1 MSHKNTKKMD
11 DFVYFCSMISVENL
25 TVEFSAKAL
34 FDKVCYVINKRD
46 RIALVGKNGAGKSTM
61 LKIIAGLQEPTT
73 GKVAIPKDV
82 TIGYLPQHMIHND
95 DTTVRD
101 EAAKAFNRILELQQ
115 RLDDLNVQLCER
127 TDYES
132 DGYMA
137 LIEEI
142 AHLNEQLDMQG
153 GGNFDA
159 EVEKTLMG
167 LGFVRSDFERPTNEF
182 SGGWRMR
189 IELAKIL
196 LQRPDVLL
204 LDEPTNHLD
213 IESIQWLEQ
222 FMTGYPGAVVLV
234 SHDRKFLDTVTKRTI
249 EISLGKIYDYKASY
263 TTYVELRKE
272 RREQQMRAYQNQQKE
287 IADTEAFIERFRY
300 QATKAIQVQSRIKQ
314 LAKIERIEIDE
325 EDTSRLRL
333 KFPPAPH
340 SGSYPVII
348 ENVAKSY
355 GNHVVF
361 SGVDL
366 TLNRGDKVAF
376 VGKNGEGK
384 STLVK
389 CIMNEITDYTGKLQ
403 LGHQV
408 KIGYF
413 AQNQASLLDE
423 SRTVFETIDYVAVGD
438 IRTKIRDILGA
449 FMFGGEASD
458 KKVGVLSGGERSR
471 LAMIRLLLEP
481 VNLLILDE
489 PTNHLDM
496 RSKDVLKQ
504 AIKEFDGTVIVV
516 SHDREFLDGLVD
528 KVYEFG
534 GGKVREHLGG
544 IYDFLSAK
552 KMESLK
558 ELEAQKS
565 NRSLSLSKGPMREQD
580 SLSGA
585 STSSATVNELS
596 YEERKEQQRK
606 IKKAER
612 LVELCE
618 VAIAETEKAI
628 ADVEATL
635 ASGET
640 SQELFDQYA
649 ALKAQLE
656 KEMTEWEEA
665 TEAYEALNG

>member
-1 MSHKNTKKMD
+1 
-11 DFVYFCSMISVENL
+11 
-25 TVEFSAKAL
+25 
-34 FDKVCYVINKRD
+34 
-46 RIALVGKNGAGKSTM
+46 
-61 LKIIAGLQEPTT
+61 
-73 GKVAIPKDV
+73 
-82 TIGYLPQHMIHND
+82 
-95 DTTVRD
+95 
-101 EAAKAFNRILELQQ
+101 
-115 RLDDLNVQLCER
+115 
-127 TDYES
+127 
-132 DGYMA
+132 
-137 LIEEI
+137 
-142 AHLNEQLDMQG
+142 
-153 GGNFDA
+153 
-159 EVEKTLMG
+159 
-167 LGFVRSDFERPTNEF
+167 
-182 SGGWRMR
+182 
-189 IELAKIL
+189 
-196 LQRPDVLL
+196 
-204 LDEPTNHLD
+204 
-213 IESIQWLEQ
+213 
-222 FMTGYPGAVVLV
+222 
-234 SHDRKFLDTVTKRTI
+234 
-249 EISLGKIYDYKASY
+249 
-263 TTYVELRKE
+263 
-272 RREQQMRAYQNQQKE
+272 
-287 IADTEAFIERFRY
+287 
-300 QATKAIQVQSRIKQ
+300 
-314 LAKIERIEIDE
+314 
-325 EDTSRLRL
+325 
-333 KFPPAPH
+333 
-340 SGSYPVII
+340 
-348 ENVAKSY
+348 
-355 GNHVVF
+355 
-361 SGVDL
+361 
-366 TLNRGDKVAF
+366 
-376 VGKNGEGK
+376 
-384 STLVK
+384 
-389 CIMNEITDYTGKLQ
+389 
-403 LGHQV
+403 
-408 KIGYF
+408 
-413 AQNQASLLDE
+413 
-423 SRTVFETIDYVAVGD
+423 
-438 IRTKIRDILGA
+438 
-449 FMFGGEASD
+449 
-458 KKVGVLSGGERSR
+458 
-471 LAMIRLLLEP
+471 MIRLLLEP